1 MTATK
6 IKLLYLEEDYPNFSQ
21 GVIACLVQ
29 PHFDLVQYQPG
40 ETYNSADTVILT
52 TFWRAK
58 TPETAWW
65 YHYQQQGFRMVVDHL
80 YDSDVDTV
88 SRRIN
93 PLQLELRCGNWL
105 WYNSALASEQFGYN
119 QYQPQRDVKY
129 SFIMLMNKIR
139 EHKDRVTQDLAPLL
153 PHARWSYVGRNRDI
167 GDPGENNP
175 TKIWHLYM
183 SPNWYDTAAFSVVV
197 ESWMRT
203 DRWVDSPRHPNF
215 RTEVSEKIF
224 KPIAYYH
231 PFVCYGSEGTCRY
244 LQREGFETFSN
255 LWSEDYDNILD
266 DNQRFE
272 AVTPVVFDA
281 VKNYST
287 AQYDTLT
294 EQKLRHNKHHYF
306 DTALIHQRFQ
316 TEIIDVIQEF
326 L

>member
-1 MTATK
+1 MTK
-6 IKLLYLEEDYPNFSQ
+6 IKLLYLEDDYPNFIQ
-21 GVIACLVQ
+21 GAIAHLVQ
-29 PHFDLVQYQPG
+29 PHFDLAQYQ
-40 ETYNSADTVILT
+40 TDTNYNHADTVILT

-58 TPETAWW
+58 HPESAWW
-65 YHYQQQGFRMVVDHL
+65 YPFQQQGFRIVVDHL
-80 YDSDVDTV
+80 YDSDVDTR

-93 PLQLELRCGNWL
+93 PLMLELRCGNWL

-119 QYQPQRDVKY
+119 QYQPQRNGKY

-139 EHKDRVTQDLAPLL
+139 EHKDRVAADLAPLL
-153 PHARWSYVGRNRDI
+153 PAARWSYVERGQYI
-167 GDPGENNP
+167 GDPGENDP

-183 SPNWYDTAAFSVVV
+183 SPNWYDTSAFSVVV

-203 DRWVDSPRHPNF
+203 DRWVNDPGNY

-224 KPIAYYH
+224 KPLAFYH

-255 LWSEDYDNILD
+255 LWSEQYDTILN
-266 DNQRFE
+266 DNERFQ

-287 AQYDTLT
+287 ANYDALT
-294 EQKLRHNKHHYF
+294 EQKLQHNKHHYF
-306 DTALIHQRFQ
+306 NTALIRQRFQ

>member
-1 MTATK
+1 MTTTK
-6 IKLLYLEEDYPNFSQ
+6 LKLLHHPDDYVNFAQ
-21 GVIACLVQ
+21 GAIAHLVL
-29 PHFDLVQYQPG
+29 PHFDLVEYTPDSN
-40 ETYNSADTVILT
+40 YNSADTVILT

-58 TPETAWW
+58 TPDTAWW
-65 YHYQQQGFRMVVDHL
+65 RSFQQQGFRIVVDHL

-93 PLQLELRCGNWL
+93 PLMLELRCGNWL
-105 WYNSALASEQFGYN
+105 WYNSALASTQFGYN

-139 EHKDRVTQDLAPLL
+139 EHKDRVAAELAPLL
-153 PHARWSYVGRNRDI
+153 PAARWSYVERGQHI
-167 GDPGENNP
+167 GDPEENNP
-175 TKIWHLYM
+175 SVIWHLYM

-203 DRWVDSPRHPNF
+203 DRWMHDPNNY

-224 KPIAYYH
+224 KPLAFYH

-255 LWSEDYDNILD
+255 LWSEDYDTILN
-266 DNQRFE
+266 DNQRFQ

-281 VKNYST
+281 VKNYSSGR
-287 AQYDTLT
+287 YDALT
-294 EQKLRHNKHHYF
+294 EQKLKHNKNHYF
-306 DTALIHQRFQ
+306 NTALIHQRFQ

-326 L
+326 V

>member
-1 MTATK
+1 MTK
-6 IKLLYLEEDYPNFSQ
+6 IKLLYFEQDYPNFTQ
-21 GVIACLVQ
+21 GGIAPLVQ
-29 PHFDLVQYQPG
+29 QHFDLVQYQPG
-40 ETYNSADTVILT
+40 TKYNPADTVILT

-58 TPETAWW
+58 NPDTAW
-65 YHYQQQGFRMVVDHL
+65 YCDFQQSGFRIVVDHL

-88 SRRIN
+88 SRRLD

-105 WYNSALASEQFGYN
+105 WYNSALASQQFHYD
-119 QYQPQRDVKY
+119 QYRPQRDIQY
-129 SFIMLMNKIR
+129 SFIMLMNKAR
-139 EHKDRVTQDLAPLL
+139 EHKDHVVRDLAPLL
-153 PHARWSYVGRNRDI
+153 SHARWSYVERGRDI
-167 GDPGENNP
+167 GDPGENDP

-203 DRWVDSPRHPNF
+203 DRWAETPRHPNY

-224 KPIAYYH
+224 KPIAYHH

-255 LWSEDYDNILD
+255 LWSEHYDTILN
-266 DNQRFE
+266 DNERFQ

-281 VKNYST
+281 VKNHSR
-287 AQYDTLT
+287 AQYDTET
-294 EQKLRHNKHHYF
+294 QQKLQHNHARYF
-306 DTALIHQRFQ
+306 DTTLIQQRFQ
-316 TEIIDVIQEF
+316 TEIIDVIKEF

>member
-1 MTATK
+1 MTK
-6 IKLLYLEEDYPNFSQ
+6 IKLLYWEQDYPNFTQ
-21 GVIACLVQ
+21 GAIAPLVL

-40 ETYNSADTVILT
+40 NTYNSADTVVLT

-58 TPETAWW
+58 NPESAW
-65 YHYQQQGFRMVVDHL
+65 YRDFQQAGFRIVVDHL
-80 YDSDVDTV
+80 YDSDVDTQ
-88 SRRIN
+88 SRLLD

-105 WYNSALASEQFGYN
+105 WYNSALASTQAGYD
-119 QYQPQRDVKY
+119 QYQPQRNVQY

-139 EHKDRVTQDLAPLL
+139 EHKDRVAADLAPLL
-153 PHARWSYVGRNRDI
+153 THARWSYVGRDRDI
-167 GDPGENNP
+167 SDPGENDP

-203 DRWVDSPRHPNF
+203 DRWVENPRHPNY

-224 KPIAYYH
+224 KPIAYHH

-255 LWSEDYDNILD
+255 LWSEEYDTILN
-266 DNQRFE
+266 DNQRFQ

-287 AQYDTLT
+287 AKYDAVT
-294 EQKLRHNKHHYF
+294 EQKLRHNKQHYF
-306 DTALIHQRFQ
+306 DCELIHSRFQ

>member
-1 MTATK
+1 MTTAK
-6 IKLLYLEEDYPNFSQ
+6 IKLLYRQEDYVNFTQ
-21 GVIACLVQ
+21 GPVAHLVQ
-29 PHFDLVQYQPG
+29 RYFDLVEYDSG
-40 ETYNSADTVILT
+40 VKYNHADTVILT
-52 TFWRAK
+52 VFWRAK
-58 TPETAWW
+58 NPSTAWW
-65 YHYQQQGFRMVVDHL
+65 YPFQQQGFRIISDHL
-80 YDSDVDTV
+80 YDSDVDTA
-88 SRRIN
+88 SRLIN
-93 PLQLELRCGNWL
+93 PLMLELRCGNWM
-105 WYNSALASEQFGYN
+105 WYNSALASVQAGYD
-119 QYQPQRDVKY
+119 QYSPQRDVRY

-139 EHKDRVTQDLAPLL
+139 EHKDRVAAELAPLL
-153 PHARWSYVGRNRDI
+153 EHARWSYVERNRDI
-167 GDPGENNP
+167 GDPGENDP

-183 SPNWYDTAAFSVVV
+183 SPDWYDTAAFSVVV

-203 DRWVDSPRHPNF
+203 DWWTANPRHPNY

-224 KPIAYYH
+224 KPVAYYH

-255 LWSEDYDNILD
+255 LWSEEYDTVLN

-287 AQYDTLT
+287 ARYDALT
-294 EQKLRHNKHHYF
+294 KQKLDHNKHHYF
-306 DTALIHQRFQ
+306 DTALIHHRFQ

>member
-1 MTATK
+1 MTK
-6 IKLLYLEEDYPNFSQ
+6 IKFLYLEDDYPNFTQ
-21 GVIACLVQ
+21 GAIVHLVT
-29 PHFDLVQYQPG
+29 PYFDLVKYDPRA
-40 ETYNSADTVILT
+40 TYNHTDTVILT

-58 TPETAWW
+58 TPDTAWW
-65 YHYQQQGFRMVVDHL
+65 AKFQQQGFRIVVDHL

-93 PLQLELRCGNWL
+93 PLMLELRCGNWL
-105 WYNSALASEQFGYN
+105 WYNSALASAQFGYN

-139 EHKDRVTQDLAPLL
+139 QHKDRVAADLAPLL
-153 PHARWSYVGRNRDI
+153 PTARWSYVERGQHI
-167 GDPGENNP
+167 GDPEENNP
-175 TKIWHLYM
+175 RVIWHLYM

-203 DRWVDSPRHPNF
+203 DQWMHDSNNY

-224 KPIAYYH
+224 KPLAFYH

-255 LWSEDYDNILD
+255 LWSEEYDTILN
-266 DNQRFE
+266 DNERFE

-287 AQYDTLT
+287 ARYDALT
-294 EQKLRHNKHHYF
+294 EQKLQHNKQHYF
-306 DTALIHQRFQ
+306 DTALIHRRFQ

-326 L
+326 V

>member
-1 MTATK
+1 MTTTK
-6 IKLLYLEEDYPNFSQ
+6 VKLLHHPDDYVNFAQ
-21 GVIACLVQ
+21 GAVANLVAQ
-29 PHFDLVQYQPG
+29 HFDLVQYQPG
-40 ETYNSADTVILT
+40 ESYNSVDTVILT

-58 TPETAWW
+58 QPESAWW
-65 YHYQQQGFRMVVDHL
+65 YHYQQQGFRIVVDHL
-80 YDSDVDTV
+80 YDSDVDTH
-88 SRRIN
+88 SRLIN

-105 WYNSALASEQFGYN
+105 WYNSALASAQAGYD
-119 QYQPQRDVKY
+119 QYRPQRNVQY

-139 EHKDRVTQDLAPLL
+139 EHKDRVTQDLASLL

-167 GDPGENNP
+167 GDPGENDP

-183 SPNWYDTAAFSVVV
+183 SPNWYDTSAFSVVV

-255 LWSEDYDNILD
+255 LWSEDYDKILD

-287 AQYDTLT
+287 AQYDALT
-294 EQKLRHNKHHYF
+294 EQKLKHNKHHYF

>member
-1 MTATK
+1 M
-6 IKLLYLEEDYPNFSQ
+6 
-21 GVIACLVQ
+21 
-29 PHFDLVQYQPG
+29 
-40 ETYNSADTVILT
+40 
-52 TFWRAK
+52 
-58 TPETAWW
+58 
-65 YHYQQQGFRMVVDHL
+65 
-80 YDSDVDTV
+80 
-88 SRRIN
+88 
-93 PLQLELRCGNWL
+93 
-105 WYNSALASEQFGYN
+105 WYNSALASAQAGYD
-119 QYQPQRDVKY
+119 QYQPQRNPTY

-139 EHKDRVTQDLAPLL
+139 EHKDRVTQDLADLL
-153 PHARWSYVGRNRDI
+153 PHASWSYVGRDRDI
-167 GDPGENNP
+167 GDPGENDP

-203 DRWVDSPRHPNF
+203 DRWVDSPRHPNY

-224 KPIAYYH
+224 KPIAYHH

-255 LWSEDYDNILD
+255 LWSEEYDTVLN

-281 VKNYST
+281 VKNYSSGN
-287 AQYDTLT
+287 YDAVT
-294 EQKLRHNKHHYF
+294 EQKLQHNKQHYF
-306 DTALIHQRFQ
+306 DRELIHSRFQ

>member
-1 MTATK
+1 MTK
-6 IKLLYLEEDYPNFSQ
+6 IKLLYLEEDYPNFTQ
-21 GVIACLVQ
+21 GAIAHLVQ
-29 PHFDLVQYQPG
+29 QHFDLVQYQPG
-40 ETYNSADTVILT
+40 VNYNSADTVILT

-58 TPETAWW
+58 QPHTAWW
-65 YHYQQQGFRMVVDHL
+65 YPFQQQGFRILVDHL
-80 YDSDVDTV
+80 YDSDVDTH
-88 SRRIN
+88 SRLIN
-93 PLQLELRCGNWL
+93 PLMLELRCGNWL
-105 WYNSALASEQFGYN
+105 WYNSALASAQAGYG
-119 QYQPQRDVKY
+119 QYRPQRNAQY

-139 EHKDRVTQDLAPLL
+139 EHKDRVAADLAPLL
-153 PHARWSYVGRNRDI
+153 PAARWSYVERGQYI
-167 GDPGENNP
+167 GDPEENNP
-175 TKIWHLYM
+175 RVIWHLYM

-203 DRWVDSPRHPNF
+203 DQWAHDPGNY

-224 KPIAYYH
+224 KPLAFYH

-255 LWSEDYDNILD
+255 LWSEEYDTILN
-266 DNQRFE
+266 DNERFE

-281 VKNYST
+281 VKNYRS
-287 AQYDTLT
+287 AQYDALT
-294 EQKLRHNKHHYF
+294 EHKLEHNKHHYF

>member
-1 MTATK
+1 MTK
-6 IKLLYLEEDYPNFSQ
+6 IKLLYLEDDYPNFIQ
-21 GVIACLVQ
+21 GAIVHLVL
-29 PHFDLVQYQPG
+29 PHFDLVQYQPD
-40 ETYNSADTVILT
+40 TNYNHVDTVILT

-58 TPETAWW
+58 HPESAWW
-65 YHYQQQGFRMVVDHL
+65 YPFQQQGFRIVVDHL
-80 YDSDVDTV
+80 YDSDVDTH
-88 SRRIN
+88 SRLIN
-93 PLQLELRCGNWL
+93 PLMLELRCGNWL

-139 EHKDRVTQDLAPLL
+139 EHKDRVAADLAPLL
-153 PHARWSYVGRNRDI
+153 PAARWSYVERGQHI
-167 GDPGENNP
+167 GDPEENNP
-175 TKIWHLYM
+175 RIIWHLYM

-203 DRWVDSPRHPNF
+203 DRWVNDPGNY

-224 KPIAYYH
+224 KPLAFYH

-255 LWSEDYDNILD
+255 LWSEDYDTILN
-266 DNQRFE
+266 DNERFR

-287 AQYDTLT
+287 AQYDQLT
-294 EQKLRHNKHHYF
+294 QQKLQHNHARYF
-306 DTALIHQRFQ
+306 DTALVQQRFQ

>member
-1 MTATK
+1 MTK
-6 IKLLYLEEDYPNFSQ
+6 IKLLYQQDDYVNFTQ
-21 GVIACLVQ
+21 GAVTHLVRQ
-29 PHFDLVQYQPG
+29 HFDLVEYDPG
-40 ETYNSADTVILT
+40 MTYNSADTVILT
-52 TFWRAK
+52 VFWRAK
-58 TPETAWW
+58 HSETAWW
-65 YHYQQQGFRMVVDHL
+65 YGFQQQGFRILVDHL

-93 PLQLELRCGNWL
+93 PLMLELRCGNWM
-105 WYNSALASEQFGYN
+105 WYNSALASAQSGYD
-119 QYQPQRDVKY
+119 QYHPQRKPVY
-129 SFIMLMNKIR
+129 SFIMLMNKLR

-153 PHARWSYVGRNRDI
+153 EHARWSYVERGRDI

-183 SPNWYDTAAFSVVV
+183 SPDWYDTAAFSVVV

-203 DRWVDSPRHPNF
+203 DWWVASPWHPNY

-255 LWSEDYDNILD
+255 LWSEDYDKILD

-287 AQYDTLT
+287 GNYDALT
-294 EQKLRHNKHHYF
+294 EQKLKHNKHRYF
-306 DTALIHQRFQ
+306 NTAIIHRRFQ
-316 TEIIDVIQEF
+316 SEIIDVIQEF

>member
-1 MTATK
+1 MTR
-6 IKLLYLEEDYPNFSQ
+6 IKLLYAQEDYCNFTQ
-21 GVIACLVQ
+21 FEIANLVR

-40 ETYNSADTVILT
+40 TRYNPADTVIMT

-58 TPETAWW
+58 NPHTAW
-65 YHYQQQGFRMVVDHL
+65 YRDFQQAGFRILVDHL
-80 YDSDVDTV
+80 YDSDVDTE
-88 SRRIN
+88 SRRLS
-93 PLQLELRCGNWL
+93 PLMLELRCGNWL
-105 WYNSALASEQFGYN
+105 WYNSALISAQFGYN
-119 QYQPQRDVKY
+119 QYRPQRDVQY

-153 PHARWSYVGRNRDI
+153 PHARWSYVERGRDI
-167 GDPGENNP
+167 GDPGENDP

-183 SPNWYDTAAFSVVV
+183 SPKWYDTAAFSVVV

-203 DRWVDSPRHPNF
+203 NSWIENPNHPNY

-255 LWSEDYDNILD
+255 LWSEQYDTILD
-266 DNQRFE
+266 DNERFQ
-272 AVTPVVFDA
+272 AVTPVVFEA

-294 EQKLRHNKHHYF
+294 QQKLAHNHARYF
-306 DTALIHQRFQ
+306 DTALIRQRFQ

>member
-1 MTATK
+1 MTTTK
-6 IKLLYLEEDYPNFSQ
+6 IKLLYQQDDYVNFAQ
-21 GVIACLVQ
+21 GAIAHLVK
-29 PHFDLVQYQPG
+29 PHFDLVEYTPG
-40 ETYNSADTVILT
+40 ATYNHADTVILT

-58 TPETAWW
+58 TPDTAWW
-65 YHYQQQGFRMVVDHL
+65 ARFQQQGFRIVVDHL
-80 YDSDVDTV
+80 YDSDVDTS
-88 SRRIN
+88 SRLLD

-105 WYNSALASEQFGYN
+105 WYNSALASAQAGYN
-119 QYQPQRDVKY
+119 QYQPQRNVQY

-153 PHARWSYVGRNRDI
+153 PHARWSYVERDRDI
-167 GDPGENNP
+167 GDPGENDP

-203 DRWVDSPRHPNF
+203 DCWVENPRHPNY

-224 KPIAYYH
+224 KPLAFYH

-255 LWSEDYDNILD
+255 LWSEEYDTILND
-266 DNQRFE
+266 DQRFQ

-287 AQYDTLT
+287 ARYDSLT
-294 EQKLRHNKHHYF
+294 EQKLQHNKQHYF
-306 DTALIHQRFQ
+306 DTALIHRRFQ